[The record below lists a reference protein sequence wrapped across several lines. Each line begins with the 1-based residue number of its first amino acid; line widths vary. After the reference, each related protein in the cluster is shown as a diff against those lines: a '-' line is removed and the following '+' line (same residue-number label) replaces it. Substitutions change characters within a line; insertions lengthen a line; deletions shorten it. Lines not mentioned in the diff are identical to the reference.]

1 MMRLIALSLLL
12 AAPARAAFSVPGFE
26 LVYSYPVE
34 TSLEEADLRKAQDV
48 WPEMFDAAQRTI
60 DIEQFYVSPSTGE
73 PLEQSLL
80 ALERAAKRG
89 VKIRVIL
96 EKKFEKNSHDGIT
109 RLKSIPGLDLRILE
123 WSKIN
128 GDGIIHAKFFVVDS
142 SQAFVGSQNFDWRA
156 LKHIH
161 ELGLRISDSGVV
173 KNVQSVFEHD
183 WEAADTRVYERGFD
197 PAITAKKDEAL
208 EEATSPGAD
217 RSGRAYLVA
226 SPWRKNPRGVGDS
239 ESELAALIG
248 ETKSELLIQLLDYNP
263 TTYARPK
270 RFYPVIDNALRD
282 AAVRGVKVKL
292 LVSHWN
298 TDEQAVTHLKSLS
311 LLPGIEIRVITV
323 PEAKQGRIPFSRTA
337 HSKYMVADGKVSWI
351 GTSNW
356 AGGYLDTSRNL
367 EIVVK
372 DEALAARAAEIHAH
386 LWGSTYS
393 APLELIK
400 TYPKPRK

>member
-1 MMRLIALSLLL
+1 MIRLVALSLLL
-12 AAPARAAFSVPGFE
+12 AAPARAEFSVPGYE

-34 TSLEEADLRKAQDV
+34 TSLEEPDLRLAQDV
-48 WPEMFDAAQRTI
+48 WPAMFDAATKTI

-73 PLEQSLL
+73 PLEQSLQ

-96 EKKFEKNSHDGIT
+96 EKKFEKNSLDGIA
-109 RLKSIPGLDLRILE
+109 RLKAIPGLDLRILD
-123 WSKIN
+123 WSKVN

-142 SQAFVGSQNFDWRA
+142 TQAFVGSHNFDWRA

-161 ELGLRISDSGVV
+161 ELGLRVTDESVV
-173 KNVQSVFEHD
+173 NSVQRVFDHD
-183 WEAADTRVYERGFD
+183 WALTEDPGNLNLDEQRDPGFD
-197 PAITAKKDEAL
+197 RAA
-208 EEATSPGAD
+208 
-217 RSGRAYLVA
+217 RAYLVA
-226 SPWRKNPRGVGDS
+226 SPWRRNPSGVGDS
-239 ESELAALIG
+239 EGELVKLIG
-248 ETKSELLIQLLDYNP
+248 EAKTELAIQLLDYNP

-270 RFYPVIDNALRD
+270 RFYAPIDNALRD

-298 TDEQAVTHLKSLS
+298 TDEHSVAHLRSLS
-311 LLPGIEIRVITV
+311 LVPGVEVRVITI
-323 PEAKQGRIPFSRTA
+323 PEAKQRPIPFSRTA
-337 HSKYMVADGKVSWI
+337 HSKYMVADGKATWI

-372 DEALAARAAEIHAH
+372 DEALAARAAKLHAR
-386 LWGSTYS
+386 LWSSSYA
-393 APLELIK
+393 APLELLK
-400 TYPKPRK
+400 AYPKPRK